1 MLSHEEI
8 KRAVLDAAEHFPLKK
23 VAYFGSYADG
33 RASEASDLDLL
44 VEFTAPSVSLFTIA
58 GLKHNLEDE
67 LRVSVDVIHAPIPE
81 GAIIEIGKA
90 VPVYG
95 V

>member
-1 MLSHEEI
+1 MLSHEDI
-8 KRAVLDAAEHFPLKK
+8 QKAVSDAATRFPLKK

-44 VEFTAPSVSLFTIA
+44 VEFTAPQVSLFMIA
-58 GLKHNLEDE
+58 ALKHSLEDE
-67 LRVSVDVIHAPIPE
+67 LNLPVDVIHAPIPE
-81 GAIIEIGKA
+81 GAIIEISRA

-95 V
+95 